1 MEVLES
7 ENTGQV
13 KYAGFW
19 LRFVA
24 YLIDDI
30 IMSAIGFVISLPFI
44 GTIIFSGI
52 ALSDMDKCEEKT
64 FLGIAGIV
72 GIVLLLTITLTMES
86 SKQQATLG
94 KMALGLKVTDME
106 GNKVSFGR
114 ATGRYF
120 GKIIS
125 GMIMMIGYILAGLT
139 EKKQA
144 LHDMQ
149 TNIIQF
155 FPNSTWSAFSISA
168 GPTYVFFSLS
178 RGIAFPVN
186 SITNLSFSTTSFS
199 FSGLTTFP
207 FSKRSLNC
215 DCRQ

>member
-30 IMSAIGFVISLPFI
+30 ILGAIGFVISLPFI

-52 ALSDMDKCEEKT
+52 ALSELDSCDESK

-72 GIVLLLTITLTMES
+72 GTVLLLTITLTAVSWLYFALMES

-106 GNKVSFGR
+106 GNKISVAR

-125 GMIMMIGYILAGLT
+125 GMIFMIGYILAGLT

-144 LHDMQ
+144 LHDM
-149 TNIIQF
+149 I
-155 FPNSTWSAFSISA
+155 A
-168 GPTYVFFSLS
+168 GCLVIRT
-178 RGIAFPVN
+178 
-186 SITNLSFSTTSFS
+186 
-199 FSGLTTFP
+199 
-207 FSKRSLNC
+207 
-215 DCRQ
+215 

>member
-30 IMSAIGFVISLPFI
+30 ILSAIGFVISLPFI

-52 ALSDMDKCEEKT
+52 ALSDLNGCDKSKL
-64 FLGIAGIV
+64 FGIAGII
-72 GIVLLLTITLTMES
+72 GTVLLLIITITAVCWLYFALMES

-106 GNKVSFGR
+106 GNKISFGR

-120 GKIIS
+120 GKILS
-125 GMIMMIGYILAGLT
+125 GMILMIGYILAGLT

-144 LHDMQ
+144 LHDM
-149 TNIIQF
+149 
-155 FPNSTWSAFSISA
+155 
-168 GPTYVFFSLS
+168 
-178 RGIAFPVN
+178 IASCLV
-186 SITNLSFSTTSFS
+186 IRT
-199 FSGLTTFP
+199 
-207 FSKRSLNC
+207 
-215 DCRQ
+215 